1 MSPDFETAKEQF
13 LAGLACQQVGAL
25 ADAEL
30 HYRRALAAL
39 PGRAST
45 LTNLGATLVQ
55 LKRPAEA
62 LPFLEQAAAAAPG
75 DPQAWSHRGLALVAL
90 RRDDEALAC
99 FDQVA
104 AVSGSTAEQ
113 AAAWF
118 EHARCLARLERP
130 DAALVSCSNALAAG
144 PDIADGWALRGSLLK
159 DLGRQPEA
167 AAALRRAIEL
177 GADTPLNRYLL
188 ASLEGRGAP
197 PLPPPGY
204 VEGLF
209 DAYAAGFDKHLVQT
223 LHYRAPE
230 LLARAI
236 AGLSRRFTSALDL
249 GCGTGLCGPLLRPL
263 LRPLIGRLE
272 GVDLSAEMLALAR
285 ERGVYDALAQGDIT
299 EWMQHTE
306 RRFDLVVAADVFIY
320 IGDLDAVWAAVRR
333 VLQPG
338 GCFCFSAERAADGVA
353 FELRAS
359 SRYAHSEAALRAL
372 SQRHGLFVKSL
383 QHDIIRLDQGV
394 PVAGL
399 FITLAAPG

>member
-1 MSPDFETAKEQF
+1 MNPNFETAKEQF
-13 LAGLACQQVGAL
+13 LAGLACQQAGAP

-55 LKRPAEA
+55 LGRPAEA
-62 LPFLEQAAAAAPG
+62 LPYLEQAALAAPAEL
-75 DPQAWSHRGLALVAL
+75 QAWSHRGLALVAL
-90 RRDDEALAC
+90 RRDDEAMAC
-99 FDQVA
+99 FEHVA
-104 AVSGSTAEQ
+104 TVSGTVTEQ

-130 DAALVSCSNALAAG
+130 DAALVSCDSAIAAG
-144 PDIADGWALRGSLLK
+144 PDIAAGWALRGSLLK
-159 DLGRQPEA
+159 DLGRQREA

-177 GADTPLNRYLL
+177 GADTALNRYLL
-188 ASLEGRGAP
+188 ASLEGRDAP
-197 PLPPPGY
+197 PQPPPGY

-209 DAYAAGFDKHLVQT
+209 DAYAAAFDTHLVQT
-223 LHYRAPE
+223 LHYDAPE

-249 GCGTGLCGPLLRPL
+249 GCGTGLCGPLLRPYL
-263 LRPLIGRLE
+263 HPRDGRLE
-272 GVDLSAEMLALAR
+272 GVDLSSAMLGLAR
-285 ERGVYDALAQGDIT
+285 ERGVYDTLAQGDII
-299 EWMQHTE
+299 EFMQHTE
-306 RRFDLVVAADVFIY
+306 QRFDLVVAADVFIY
-320 IGDLDAVWAAVRR
+320 IGDLDPVWAAVRR

-338 GCFCFSAERAADGVA
+338 GCFCFSAERAADPLP
-353 FELRAS
+353 FELRPS

-372 SQRHGLFVKSL
+372 SRRHGLLVKSL
-383 QHDIIRLDQGV
+383 QHAAIRLDQGV

-399 FITLAAPG
+399 FFMLTAPD